1 MHFRTDF
8 YYEAPEPKSPVGL
21 PKGLAEYLVKHAYF
35 KWIPKRIEEPIMYDE
50 SEIPEAVVEEIVTSE
65 EQTEEL
71 AMDIGNLNLGRIIY

>member
-1 MHFRTDF
+1 
-8 YYEAPEPKSPVGL
+8 
-21 PKGLAEYLVKHAYF
+21 
-35 KWIPKRIEEPIMYDE
+35 MYDE